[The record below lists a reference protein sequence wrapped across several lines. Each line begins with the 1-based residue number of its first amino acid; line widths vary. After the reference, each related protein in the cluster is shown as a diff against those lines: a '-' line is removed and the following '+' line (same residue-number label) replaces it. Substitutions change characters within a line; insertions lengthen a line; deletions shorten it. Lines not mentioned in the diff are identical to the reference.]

1 MVCKLPTI
9 GIALE
14 GFSESYNDPVYFGRL
29 LELVLIRCGPAWHS
43 FQTATYATTVC
54 GMCTKRLAL
63 GEGVLPQIVIVGS
76 CITQCWGV
84 QKDYPNLEEPT
95 VFCATWTL
103 ACTQNCLKNL
113 GFRTVKNHS
122 LGDCCLG
129 TGCDGPHSYRPL
141 DTCRLSRDSHT
152 QLCRCSRRCLQPVP
166 KQNPTA
172 TSAFQGVC
180 PQPHLPGSVPNPKAL
195 HYVYRASCGYKVR
208 SNLSWSLISSFQSDW
223 SVGFQLRST
232 LQ

>member
-1 MVCKLPTI
+1 MWH
-9 GIALE
+9 
-14 GFSESYNDPVYFGRL
+14 VYEASGSWRGCSSSNCDCRIMHYTML
-29 LELVLIRCGPAWHS
+29 RRA
-43 FQTATYATTVC
+43 
-54 GMCTKRLAL
+54 KRLSQPWRAD
-63 GEGVLPQIVIVGS
+63 
-76 CITQCWGV
+76 C
-84 QKDYPNLEEPT
+84 
-95 VFCATWTL
+95 FCATWTL
-103 ACTQNCLKNL
+103 PCTQNCLKNL

-122 LGDCCLG
+122 LGYCCLG

-152 QLCRCSRRCLQPVP
+152 QLCRCSRRCHQPVP

-172 TSAFQGVC
+172 TSAFQVVC

>member
-1 MVCKLPTI
+1 M
-9 GIALE
+9 
-14 GFSESYNDPVYFGRL
+14 
-29 LELVLIRCGPAWHS
+29 
-43 FQTATYATTVC
+43 
-54 GMCTKRLAL
+54 
-63 GEGVLPQIVIVGS
+63 
-76 CITQCWGV
+76 

-95 VFCATWTL
+95 VFVRHELWPVHKTVL
-103 ACTQNCLKNL
+103 AL

-129 TGCDGPHSYRPL
+129 PGCDGPHSYRPL

-152 QLCRCSRRCLQPVP
+152 QLCRCRRRCHQPVP

-195 HYVYRASCGYKVR
+195 HYVYSASCGDKVR
-208 SNLSWSLISSFQSDW
+208 SNLS
-223 SVGFQLRST
+223 
-232 LQ
+232 